1 MKAVHVSPQAGRA
14 GQTLFASSFGVS
26 LLVHGLV
33 IGWMLSG
40 SGSARSLLSDAS
52 SFHTVSL
59 VDAPGPALSAEIE
72 PQVIAEPAA
81 IPETAAAAP
90 VRDVAPQTVVPPAR
104 AKQATEVP
112 EASVE
117 PPAPAAKPEPIA
129 EPEKPSVIETRVKK
143 PEPAKASVR
152 KAAPTETAAR
162 KPAPAA
168 PRVAAVQ
175 PTAAPAPKAAAKPR
189 PPASRNSPQ
198 AAARAQQA
206 IAAMRRAQARVQGAS
221 TNESLGGIA
230 VGMQEVLMRTYQER
244 VRARIIN
251 AWRLPM
257 PSKMAQEFQAVVLL
271 TIDREGQVIRYELV
285 GPSGSQPF
293 DASLQRAVQ
302 ASSPL
307 PPLPETFPGEI
318 QVFELHFTP
327 PASS

>member
-1 MKAVHVSPQAGRA
+1 MKAAQVSHQPGHA
-14 GQTLFASSFGVS
+14 GQTLFATSFGVS
-26 LLVHGLV
+26 LLIHGLV

-40 SGSARSLLSDAS
+40 SGSARSLLSEAPP
-52 SFHTVSL
+52 FHTVSL
-59 VDAPGPALSAEIE
+59 VDAPEIE
-72 PQVIAEPAA
+72 PQAIVEPAA
-81 IPETAAAAP
+81 IPEAMSAVTVQNVVP
-90 VRDVAPQTVVPPAR
+90 ETVVPPPQ
-104 AKQATEVP
+104 AKQAAEAP

-117 PPAPAAKPEPIA
+117 PPAPMASPEPIE
-129 EPEKPSVIETRVKK
+129 EPERPSVVDTQVKK
-143 PEPAKASVR
+143 PEPVKASV
-152 KAAPTETAAR
+152 KKPAPTKTSAR
-162 KPAPAA
+162 KPTPSAPKVAAMQARVAPALK
-168 PRVAAVQ
+168 AVS
-175 PTAAPAPKAAAKPR
+175 KPR

-206 IAAMRRAQARVQGAS
+206 IAAMRRDQARAQGAN

-230 VGMQEVLMRTYQER
+230 AGMQEVLMRTYQER

-257 PSKMAQEFQAVVLL
+257 PSKRAQEFQAVVLL
-271 TIDREGQVIRYELV
+271 TIDREGQVIRYELI

-307 PPLPETFPGEI
+307 PPLPETFPEET